1 MKKRSKFLAYLID
14 EVEIDYEL
22 VPYARLCDTAV
33 GEQNTAP
40 PGYSPW
46 WVPTPAFQDA
56 HVDAIGDP
64 RILTDITLRLR
75 GEMSATTSPPAPLQ

>member
-1 MKKRSKFLAYLID
+1 MKKRSKFLAYLND

-22 VPYARLCDTAV
+22 VPYARLCDTTV

-40 PGYSPW
+40 PGYTPW
-46 WVPTPAFQDA
+46 WVPTPAFQEA
-56 HVDAIGDP
+56 QVDAIGDP